1 MKQGEI
7 WLTNLNPIEGSEQAG
22 VRPVVIVS
30 GNALNDNA
38 KVVWCCPLT
47 TQIKKYH
54 GNLQINPSASNGLQL
69 KSEVLTLH
77 LISLSK
83 SRLKQKMGSINLDEL
98 KVIHNCMNDILK
110 Y

>member
-22 VRPVVIVS
+22 FRPVVIVS
-30 GNALNDNA
+30 GNVLNDNA

-47 TQIKKYH
+47 TQIKNYH
-54 GNLQINPSASNGLQL
+54 GNLHIIPSDTNGLKSQ
-69 KSEVLTLH
+69 SEVLTLH
-77 LISLSK
+77 IRALSK
-83 SRLKQKMGSINLDEL
+83 SRLKHKMGKISFEEL
-98 KVIHNCMNDILK
+98 KVIHNCMNDIIK